1 MPPNSLAHLS
11 RLPRFWRDERLPF
24 IEARTIAD
32 GRKVTYSRH
41 AHEHFSIGVVTTG
54 RSYYHYGA
62 DTFEISA
69 GTVVLMNP
77 GDVNACNPIANEPW
91 SYQMVYVDTPWLTD
105 LQHQL
110 GFSTDVG
117 YRPFNTPYTRDA
129 VLYEGLLELY
139 RLLVDEQAEHLQKQS
154 ALVSYFTE
162 VQQRLNPSDTP
173 VREVNHK
180 LERAAD
186 YIREHCTD
194 ALKLEDIC
202 VAAELSPSYLIR
214 AFKQYYGLTPHAFLV
229 NQRIQFARAQLRQGE
244 LIADVALAAG
254 FADQAHFQRT
264 FKQHFAATPGQ
275 YREQLKPSI
284 NNPHW
289 PPATRPLS
297 G

>member
-1 MPPNSLAHLS
+1 MP
-11 RLPRFWRDERLPF
+11 
-24 IEARTIAD
+24 AD
-32 GRKVTYSRH
+32 SATVAIGTCV
-41 AHEHFSIGVVTTG
+41 SIGVVTTG

-77 GDVNACNPIANEPW
+77 GDVHACNPIANEPW

-110 GFSTDVG
+110 GFSTDMG

-139 RLLVDEQAEHLQKQS
+139 RILVDEQAEHLQKQS

-202 VAAELSPSYLIR
+202 LAAELSPSYLIR

>member
-1 MPPNSLAHLS
+1 MSMHRLAPPS
-11 RLPRFWRDERLPF
+11 RSPRFWRDERLPF
-24 IEARTIAD
+24 IEARTIDD
-32 GRKVTYSRH
+32 GRKVTYTRH
-41 AHEHFSIGVVTTG
+41 AHEHFSIGAVTTG
-54 RSYYHYGA
+54 RSYYHYGV

-77 GDVNACNPIANEPW
+77 GDVHACNPIANEPW
-91 SYQMVYVDTPWLTD
+91 SYQMVYLDTPWLTD

-110 GFSTDVG
+110 GFSTDQG
-117 YRPFNTPYTRDA
+117 YRPFNTPYTQDP
-129 VLYEGLLELY
+129 VLYQGLLALY
-139 RLLVDEQAEHLQKQS
+139 RILVDEQAEHLQKQS
-154 ALVSYFTE
+154 ALVSYFSE
-162 VQQRLNPSDTP
+162 VQQRLNPSHTP
-173 VREVNHK
+173 LREVNQR
-180 LERAAD
+180 LERAAE
-186 YIREHCTD
+186 YIREHCTL

-202 VAAELSPSYLIR
+202 GAAELSPSYLIR

-229 NQRIQFARAQLRQGE
+229 NQRIQFARTQLRQGE

-275 YREQLKPSI
+275 YRDRLTPSA

-289 PPATRPLS
+289 PPATRPLN

>member
-1 MPPNSLAHLS
+1 MSLNTTAQPAHA
-11 RLPRFWRDERLPF
+11 PRFWRDERLPF
-24 IEARTIAD
+24 IEARTIDD
-32 GRKVTYSRH
+32 GRKVTYTRH
-41 AHEHFSIGVVTTG
+41 AHEHFSIGAVTTG

-62 DTFEISA
+62 QTFEISA

-77 GDVNACNPIANEPW
+77 GDVHACNPIENEPW
-91 SYQMVYVDTPWLTD
+91 SYQMVYLDTPWLTD

-110 GFSTDVG
+110 GFSTDQG
-117 YRPFNTPYTRDA
+117 YRPFDTPYTRDTL
-129 VLYEGLLELY
+129 LYNGLLELY
-139 RLLVDEQAEHLQKQS
+139 RILVDGQAEHLQKQS

-162 VQQRLNPSDTP
+162 VQQRLNPSHTP
-173 VREVNHK
+173 MREVNHK
-180 LERAAD
+180 LERAAE
-186 YIREHCTD
+186 YIREQCTE

-202 VAAELSPSYLIR
+202 AAAELSPSYLIR
-214 AFKQYYGLTPHAFLV
+214 AFKLYYGLTPHAFLV

-275 YREQLKPSI
+275 YRDRLTPSA

-289 PPATRPLS
+289 PPATRPLI

>member
-1 MPPNSLAHLS
+1 MSPNSLAHLS
-11 RLPRFWRDERLPF
+11 RSPRFWRDERLPF
-24 IEARTIAD
+24 VEARTIAD

-77 GDVNACNPIANEPW
+77 GDVHACNPIANEPW
-91 SYQMVYVDTPWLTD
+91 SYQMVYIDTPWLTD

-110 GFSTDVG
+110 GFSTEQG
-117 YRPFNTPYTRDA
+117 YRPFNTPYTRDT

-139 RLLVDEQAEHLQKQS
+139 GILVDEQAEHLQKQS

-162 VQQRLNPSDTP
+162 VQQ
-173 VREVNHK
+173 H
-180 LERAAD
+180 
-186 YIREHCTD
+186 
-194 ALKLEDIC
+194 
-202 VAAELSPSYLIR
+202 R

-275 YREQLKPSI
+275 YRDRLKPSI

-289 PPATRPLS
+289 PPATQPLS

>member
-1 MPPNSLAHLS
+1 MSLSPIA
-11 RLPRFWRDERLPF
+11 RPADTPRFWRDERLPF
-24 IEARTIAD
+24 IEARSIAD
-32 GRKVTYSRH
+32 GRKVTYTRH
-41 AHEHFSIGVVTTG
+41 AHEHFSIGAITTG
-54 RSYYHYGA
+54 CSYYHYGA
-62 DTFEISA
+62 RTFEISA

-77 GDVNACNPIANEPW
+77 GDVHACNPIHDQPW
-91 SYQMVYVDTPWLTD
+91 SYHMLYLDTPWLTD
-105 LQHQL
+105 LQYQL
-110 GFSTDVG
+110 GFSTDQG
-117 YRPFNTPYTRDA
+117 YRAFDTPHTREP
-129 VLYEGLLELY
+129 VLYHGLLDLY
-139 RLLVDEQAEHLQKQS
+139 RTLLDEQAELLQKQS

-162 VQQRLNPSDTP
+162 VQQRLNPSLTP

-186 YIREHCTD
+186 YIRAHCTQ

-202 VAAELSPSYLIR
+202 QAAELSPSYLIR
-214 AFKQYYGLTPHAFLV
+214 AFKHYYGLTPHAFMV
-229 NQRIQFARAQLRQGE
+229 NRRIQFARSQLRNGA

-275 YREQLKPSI
+275 YRENLKPSA

>member
-1 MPPNSLAHLS
+1 MSLSPITRPADT
-11 RLPRFWRDERLPF
+11 PRFWRDERLPF
-24 IEARTIAD
+24 IEARSIAD
-32 GRKVTYSRH
+32 GRKVTYTRH
-41 AHEHFSIGVVTTG
+41 AHEHFSIGAITTG
-54 RSYYHYGA
+54 CSYYHYGA
-62 DTFEISA
+62 HTFEISA

-77 GDVNACNPIANEPW
+77 GDVHACNPIHDQPW
-91 SYQMVYVDTPWLTD
+91 FYHMLYLDTPWLTD
-105 LQHQL
+105 LQYQL
-110 GFSTDVG
+110 GFSTDQG
-117 YRPFNTPYTRDA
+117 YRPFDTPHTRDTG
-129 VLYEGLLELY
+129 LYHGLLDLY
-139 RLLVDEQAEHLQKQS
+139 RTLVDEQAELLQKQS

-162 VQQRLNPSDTP
+162 VQQRLNPSLTP

-186 YIREHCTD
+186 YIRAHCTQ

-202 VAAELSPSYLIR
+202 QAAELSPSYLIR
-214 AFKQYYGLTPHAFLV
+214 AFKHYYGLTPHAFMV
-229 NQRIQFARAQLRQGE
+229 NRRIQFARSQLRNGA

-275 YREQLKPSI
+275 YRENLKPSA

>member
-1 MPPNSLAHLS
+1 MNLPASPTA
-11 RLPRFWRDERLPF
+11 PRFWRDAGLPY
-24 IEARTIAD
+24 IEARTIVD
-32 GRKVTYSRH
+32 GRKVTYTRH
-41 AHEHFSIGVVTTG
+41 AHEHFSIGAITTG

-62 DTFEISA
+62 DTFQISA

-77 GDVNACNPIANEPW
+77 GDVHACNPIAGEAW
-91 SYQMVYVDTPWLTD
+91 SYQMLYLGTPWLTD

-110 GFSTDVG
+110 GFSTDQG
-117 YRPFNTPYTRDA
+117 YRPFSTPYTQDK
-129 VLYEGLLELY
+129 VLYDGLLELY
-139 RLLVDEQAEHLQKQS
+139 RILVDEQAEHLQKQS

-173 VREVNHK
+173 MREVNHK
-180 LERAAD
+180 LERAAQ
-186 YIREHCTD
+186 YIREHCTQ

-202 VAAELSPSYLIR
+202 LAAELSPSYLIR

-275 YREQLKPSI
+275 YRDRLTPSADT
-284 NNPHW
+284 PHW
-289 PPATRPLS
+289 PPATRPSS

>member
-1 MPPNSLAHLS
+1 MTAATAPL
-11 RLPRFWRDERLPF
+11 FWRDPALPF
-24 IEARTIAD
+24 IEARAIAD
-32 GRKVTYSRH
+32 GRDVTYSRH
-41 AHEHFSIGVVTTG
+41 AHEHFSIGAVTHG

-62 DTFEISA
+62 QTFQISA

-77 GDVNACNPIANEPW
+77 GDVHACNPIENEPW
-91 SYQMVYVDTPWLTD
+91 SYRMLYIDTPWLTD

-110 GFSTDVG
+110 GFSTEEG
-117 YRPFNTPYTRDA
+117 YRSFNTPYIQDEA
-129 VLYEGLLELY
+129 LYSGLLELY
-139 RLLVDEQAEHLQKQS
+139 RVLVDEHAEHLHKQS
-154 ALVSYFTE
+154 ALVSYFSD
-162 VQQRLNPSDTP
+162 VQQRLNPSGKP
-173 VREVNHK
+173 LREVNGK
-180 LERAAD
+180 LERAAE
-186 YIREHCTD
+186 YIREHCTQ

-202 VAAELSPSYLIR
+202 LSAELSPSYLIR
-214 AFKQYYGLTPHAFLV
+214 AFRQYYGLTPHAFLV

-254 FADQAHFQRT
+254 FADQAHFQRA

-275 YREQLKPSI
+275 YRDVLKPSV

>member
-1 MPPNSLAHLS
+1 MSTTTAPH
-11 RLPRFWRDERLPF
+11 FWRDPALGF

-41 AHEHFSIGVVTTG
+41 AHEHFSIGAVTAG

-62 DTFEISA
+62 DTFEICA

-77 GDVNACNPIANEPW
+77 GDVHACNPIQGEPW
-91 SYQMVYVDTPWLTD
+91 SYQMLYIDTPWLTD

-110 GFSTDVG
+110 GFSTDQG
-117 YRPFNTPYTRDA
+117 YRPFNTPYIQDET
-129 VLYEGLLELY
+129 LYSGLLELY
-139 RLLVDEQAEHLQKQS
+139 RILVDRQAEYLQKQS
-154 ALVSYFTE
+154 ALVSYFSE
-162 VQQRLNPSDTP
+162 VQQRLNPAQAP
-173 VREVNHK
+173 LREVNHK
-180 LERAAD
+180 LERAAE
-186 YIREHCTD
+186 YIREHCTQ

-202 VAAELSPSYLIR
+202 QAAELSPSYLIR
-214 AFKQYYGLTPHAFLV
+214 AFKQYCGFTPHAFMV
-229 NQRIQFARAQLRQGE
+229 NQRIQFARTQLRQGE

-275 YREQLKPSI
+275 YREVLKPSAD
-284 NNPHW
+284 NPHW
-289 PPATRPLS
+289 PPATRPSS